1 MGISRRSWSS
11 RQRFLSSSRT
21 PSPHPHNSSRCS
33 SSNSNSN
40 ISNNSSF
47 STNNNS
53 SSSWLLIGQTAC
65 RTAPMPRL
73 SNPATASCVARTESD
88 LCCAGWWRRSVSS
101 IQTVPVIWRKAK
113 GAVVSLRPTCHP
125 SPSSGCLHWI
135 LGSIAHTCWAVSK
148 LARGKPLVYFSPPVS
163 R

>member
-21 PSPHPHNSSRCS
+21 PSPQPHSSSRCS
-33 SSNSNSN
+33 SSNS

-47 STNNNS
+47 

-73 SNPATASCVARTESD
+73 SNPATASRVARIKSD
-88 LCCAGWWRRSVSS
+88 LCCAGRWRRSISS

-135 LGSIAHTCWAVSK
+135 LGSIAHTCWAVGK
-148 LARGKPLVYFSPPVS
+148 LATGNPLVYFSPRVS